1 LGNTL
6 QTNRATS
13 PTDPATIL
21 TSSNNPADRALTL
34 ASLSQPKY
42 RPDIDG
48 LRAIAIL
55 SVIIFHAF
63 PDKLKGGFIGVDIFF
78 VISGYLISSI
88 IFENIDR
95 SSFRFAQFY
104 GRRIKRIFPALTL
117 VLLSCLVFGW
127 FGLLGDEY
135 KQLGKHAAA
144 GAGFVS
150 NFFFWQEIGY
160 FNNAAETKPLL
171 HLWSLAIEEQFY
183 IFWPLLVWL
192 TWKRKTLFLILFVSL
207 LLGSLAYNVYL
218 ARLDPTATF
227 YSPATRIWEL
237 LVGVLLAYINTQP
250 RAGTA
255 NPWNFSGSMRQTASA
270 LGVMLLAIAFFK
282 IDKDRPFPGTWAIL
296 PVLGSFLLIFA
307 GPTAWFNRFVLSNR
321 LLVWTGLISFP
332 LYLWHWPILTFMR
345 IEARGTPDS
354 KYRLLALSILLAWL
368 TYHFIEK
375 PIRNDLKNRL
385 KIITLSILITVLG
398 GAGYQIFS
406 NFGYPARSVYGKDK
420 QAFYD
425 YFQGGPPDW
434 GYQIR
439 TNAIEKSNDKCS
451 FYDLRAL
458 MEGKETN
465 FPRIAI
471 AESCFH
477 RNSRQKSVMLWG
489 NSYAMHLYA
498 GLEKAM
504 PKDWQI
510 LQVAS
515 LGCKP
520 TLENARPSQIQFCE
534 QSNWFALKTI
544 EEARPDVVIIAQDI
558 DQSSVTYNALTQ
570 KILSLGVKKIIIAGA
585 LPQWEA
591 ELHKI
596 VIADFWDAIPRRTF
610 HGVHTQTMI
619 DDRKFRS
626 ELILNK
632 NIVFADFMNTFCNKD
647 GCLVYLGAD
656 VKLGLVTWDGGHLT
670 EIASEYLAE
679 NYLVKLILEKV
690 NPD

>member
-1 LGNTL
+1 M
-6 QTNRATS
+6 
-13 PTDPATIL
+13 
-21 TSSNNPADRALTL
+21 TSSNNPADRAPPL
-34 ASLSQPKY
+34 ASLSHPKY

-55 SVIIFHAF
+55 SVVIFHAF
-63 PDKLKGGFIGVDIFF
+63 PDKLKSGFIGVDIFF

-95 SSFRFAQFY
+95 GSFSFGQFY
-104 GRRIKRIFPALTL
+104 GRRIKRIFPALSL
-117 VLLSCLVFGW
+117 VLGSCLVFGW
-127 FGLLGDEY
+127 FGLLDDEF
-135 KQLGKHAAA
+135 KQLGKHMAA

-150 NFFFWQEIGY
+150 NFFLWQEVGY
-160 FNNAAETKPLL
+160 FNNVAETKPLL

-183 IFWPLLVWL
+183 IFWPLLVWI
-192 TWKRKTLFLILFVSL
+192 TWKRKTLFLALFAAL
-207 LLGSLAYNVYL
+207 LLGSFAYNVHL
-218 ARLDPTATF
+218 VRLDPTSTF
-227 YSPATRIWEL
+227 YSPVTRIWEL
-237 LVGVLLAYINTQP
+237 LTGVLLAYFSTQAKQNT
-250 RAGTA
+250 ATA
-255 NPWNFSGSMRQTASA
+255 TPAWHASQTARQLTST
-270 LGVMLLAIAFFK
+270 LGVLLLAFGFYK
-282 IDKDRPFPGTWAIL
+282 IDRGRPFPGTWAL
-296 PVLGSFLLIFA
+296 FPVLGTFLLIFA
-307 GPTAWFNRFVLSNR
+307 GPAAWFNRFVLSNR
-321 LLVWTGLISFP
+321 LLVWVGLISFP
-332 LYLWHWPILTFMR
+332 LYLWHWPILSFMR
-345 IEARGTPDS
+345 IAQRGTPDA
-354 KYRLLALSILLAWL
+354 LLRMAALILSVFLAWF
-368 TYHFIEK
+368 TFYFVEK
-375 PIRNDLKNRL
+375 PIRISNKNQH
-385 KIITLSILITVLG
+385 KIITLCILMAILG
-398 GAGYQIFS
+398 GLGFKVFS
-406 NFGYPARSVYGKDK
+406 SHGFPGRSVYGNEK

-425 YFQGGPPDW
+425 YFKGGPPDW
-434 GYQIR
+434 GYQTR

-465 FPRIAI
+465 VPRIAI

-520 TLENARPSQIQFCE
+520 TLEKARPSQIQFCE

-558 DQSSVTYNALTQ
+558 DQSATVYNALTQ
-570 KILSLGVKKIIIAGA
+570 KILSLGVKKIIVAGA

-596 VIADFWDAIPRRTF
+596 VIADFWDAVPRRTF

-619 DDRKFRS
+619 DDKKFRS
-626 ELILNK
+626 ELLLNK
-632 NIVFADFMNTFCNKD
+632 NIIFADLMNTFCNKD
-647 GCLVYLGAD
+647 GCLVYLGSD
-656 VKLGLVTWDGGHLT
+656 VKLGLVSWDGGHLT
-670 EIASEYLAE
+670 GIASEYLAE
-679 NYLVKLILEKV
+679 NYLVKLILDKV